1 MNTVISADLELL
13 EMEQG
18 RNQWTEDMAKQTRR
32 LHDLTLSLISLA
44 CMDEGKQQTFV
55 ETPLSDLVEE
65 CIQSFTNAAKA
76 THLTVQQDIEPVI
89 SIMADAAQISQLCS
103 ILMDNAIRYSKPD
116 TKISVSLHK
125 SGKQVV
131 LTVTNQSSQQIT
143 DHDLK
148 HLFADSI
155 VVMPPV
161 VQPGALGLVYP

>member
-1 MNTVISADLELL
+1 
-13 EMEQG
+13 
-18 RNQWTEDMAKQTRR
+18 
-32 LHDLTLSLISLA
+32 
-44 CMDEGKQQTFV
+44 
-55 ETPLSDLVEE
+55 
-65 CIQSFTNAAKA
+65 
-76 THLTVQQDIEPVI
+76 
-89 SIMADAAQISQLCS
+89 MADAAQISQLCS

-161 VQPGALGLVYP
+161 VQPGALGLVYPWHRKSYIPTMAESQPPVMTTQP